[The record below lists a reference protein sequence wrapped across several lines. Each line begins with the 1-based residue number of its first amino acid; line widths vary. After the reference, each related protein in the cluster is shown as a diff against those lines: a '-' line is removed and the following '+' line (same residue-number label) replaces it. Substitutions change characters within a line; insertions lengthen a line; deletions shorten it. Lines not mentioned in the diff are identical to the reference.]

1 MKKVKL
7 LIILGLIAMGCTELM
22 GQQVPQFSQYMFNPL
37 FINPAYTGYKEQ
49 LYVQSYY
56 RKQWAG
62 VEGSPE
68 TLALGADGFLPNQN
82 LGFGVV
88 GVLDR
93 IGAQRT
99 SGVYGNLAY
108 HLRLSESR
116 YLSFGVGIGVVN
128 SMLDGALLV
137 PGDSDDPS
145 VPIGKNQMVYPD
157 FKAGLFYYD
166 ENFFLGVAVDNLMG
180 PLLDFDNGDMI
191 AEPRSHMNLSAGTWV
206 DISHNVAFRPS
217 FMFMDDFKTPARLD
231 LNASFVFIEKFWLG
245 ASYRTAVDYADRA
258 LNEQLKKS
266 TSIVGLLEVYVTE
279 GLRIGYAYDHSVN
292 GFNPR
297 NFSTHDIS
305 VGYLFPAKR
314 IKSISPRNF

>member
-1 MKKVKL
+1 MKRVKF
-7 LIILGLIAMGCTELM
+7 LIIIGLVALSFTELM

-88 GVLDR
+88 AVLDR
-93 IGAQRT
+93 IGAQKT
-99 SGVYGNLAY
+99 SGFYGNVAY

-116 YLSFGVGIGVVN
+116 FLSFGVGIGIVN
-128 SMLDGALLV
+128 SMLDGAMLQ
-137 PGDSDDPS
+137 PGDSDDPT
-145 VPIGKNQMVYPD
+145 VPIGKNQVMYPD

-166 ENFFLGVAVDNLMG
+166 ENFFLGVAVDNLMS

-191 AEPRSHMNLSAGTWV
+191 VEPRSHFNLSAGTWI
-206 DISHNVAFRPS
+206 DISSNVAFRPS
-217 FMFMDDFKTPARLD
+217 FMFMDDFRSPSRLD
-231 LNASFVFIEKFWLG
+231 LNASFVFLEKFWLG

-258 LNEQLKKS
+258 LNDQLKKN
-266 TSIVGLLEVYVTE
+266 TSIIGLIEIYITE
-279 GLRIGYAYDHSVN
+279 GLRVGYAYDHSIN
-292 GFNPR
+292 GFDPR
-297 NFSTHDIS
+297 SFSTHDIS
-305 VGYLFPAKR
+305 IGYLFPAKR